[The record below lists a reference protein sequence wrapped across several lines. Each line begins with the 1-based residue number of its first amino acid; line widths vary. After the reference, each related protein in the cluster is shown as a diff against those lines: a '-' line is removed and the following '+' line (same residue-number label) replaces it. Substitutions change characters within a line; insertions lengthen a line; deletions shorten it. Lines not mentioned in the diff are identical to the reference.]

1 VFQQR
6 HGPLAQMNAIPL
18 ITIVGVP
25 NTGKSTLFSRILGK
39 RKALVHNLPGM
50 TRDIFR
56 LKARIGNSWVD
67 LQDSGGFFP
76 DKQAISAEINKKI
89 FKAAGESDLVIFLFD
104 GKRELLG
111 YEKDLYL
118 QIRRLGVPIIPVI
131 NKVDRLDG
139 FVPPLSYYE
148 LKADFIFISAEHNL
162 GVEVLLEAITRFVGH
177 PVQASPE
184 SDEAPRISIIGKPNV
199 GKSSLI
205 NKIVNDELVIVS
217 PLPGTTRDSIDLEIR
232 RNRQTYI
239 LVDNAGIRKMQKIKE
254 NTESAAVIRA
264 ENELRQADV
273 IIFVIDISKRVDQND
288 LLIAQKVAKAAKPV
302 IIVGNKSDLLAADT
316 KSNKFFLQARAR
328 FNSLYFAP
336 FIPVSAQSGKNVFQ
350 MLEMVDTITAK
361 IDKKINLNQFND
373 LVKKLL
379 REKKLT
385 TSDHK
390 IFSPKFI
397 SIESQRPFFV
407 KFHCKTN
414 LKLKPGDETYLKKR
428 LTQELQF
435 EGIPIFFKVSA
446 SR

>member
-1 VFQQR
+1 
-6 HGPLAQMNAIPL
+6 MNAIPVV
-18 ITIVGVP
+18 TIIGVP
-25 NTGKSTLFSRILGK
+25 NTGKSTLFNRILGK

-56 LKARIGNSWVD
+56 QKVRLQRGWVD

-76 DKQAISAEINKKI
+76 DKEIISAEINRKI
-89 FKAAGESDLVIFLFD
+89 FRAAENSELIIFLFD

-118 QIRRLGVPIIPVI
+118 EIKKLHKKIIPVL
-131 NKVDRLDG
+131 NKADRMDG
-139 FVPPLSYYE
+139 YLPPNSYYE
-148 LKADFIFISAEHNL
+148 LNADFIPISAEHNL
-162 GVEVLLEAITRFVGH
+162 GVENLLEEIDRCLENTPKATFETET
-177 PVQASPE
+177 AT
-184 SDEAPRISIIGKPNV
+184 RISIIGKPNV

-205 NKIVNDELVIVS
+205 NKIVNDDLVIVS
-217 PLPGTTRDSIDLEIR
+217 PLPGTTRDSVDMEVR
-232 RNRQTYI
+232 RNRQAFI

-264 ENELRQADV
+264 ENELRQSDI

-302 IIVGNKSDLLAADT
+302 IIAGNKADLLAPGTA
-316 KSNKFFLQARAR
+316 SNKFFAQARNR
-328 FNSLYFAP
+328 FHDLYFAP
-336 FIPVSAQSGKNVFQ
+336 FIPVSALSGKNVFQ
-350 MLEMVDTITAK
+350 MLDLAEGITAK
-361 IDKKINLNQFND
+361 LDKKIQLSHFNE
-373 LVKKLL
+373 LVKRLL

-385 TSDHK
+385 TSDHR
-390 IFSPKFI
+390 IFSPKYI

-414 LKLKPGDETYLKKR
+414 LKLSASDEMFLKKR
-428 LTQELQF
+428 MNQELQF
-435 EGIPIFFKVSA
+435 EGIPIYFKISA

>member
-1 VFQQR
+1 
-6 HGPLAQMNAIPL
+6 MNAMPL

-25 NTGKSTLFSRILGK
+25 NTGKSTLFNRILGK

-56 LKARIGNSWVD
+56 QKVRLQGGWVD

-76 DKQAISAEINKKI
+76 DKEIISAEINKKI
-89 FKAAGESDLVIFLFD
+89 FQAAENSDLIIFLFD

-118 QIRRLGVPIIPVI
+118 EIRKLHKTIIPVI
-131 NKVDRLDG
+131 NKADRMDG

-148 LKADFIFISAEHNL
+148 LNADLIPISAEHNL
-162 GVEVLLEAITRFVGH
+162 GVENLLDEIDRILGS
-177 PVQASPE
+177 ASREFYKAEP
-184 SDEAPRISIIGKPNV
+184 AVRISIIGKPNV

-217 PLPGTTRDSIDLEIR
+217 PLPGTTRDSVDLEIR
-232 RNRQTYI
+232 RNRQTFI

-264 ENELRQADV
+264 ENELRQSDI

-302 IIVGNKSDLLAADT
+302 IIAGNKADLLDAGTA
-316 KSNKFFLQARAR
+316 SNKFFAQARTR
-328 FNSLYFAP
+328 FHSLYFAP
-336 FIPVSAQSGKNVFQ
+336 FIPVSALSGKNVFQ
-350 MLEMVDTITAK
+350 MLDMAESINAK
-361 IDKKINLNQFND
+361 LDKKIQLTRFNE

-385 TSDHK
+385 TSDHR
-390 IFSPKFI
+390 IFSPKYI

-414 LKLKPGDETYLKKR
+414 LKLNASDEMFLKKR
-428 LTQELQF
+428 LNQEMQF
-435 EGIPIFFKVSA
+435 EGIPIYFKISA

>member
-1 VFQQR
+1 
-6 HGPLAQMNAIPL
+6 MNAMPL

-25 NTGKSTLFSRILGK
+25 NTGKSTLFNRILGK

-56 LKARIGNSWVD
+56 QKVRLQGGWVD

-76 DKQAISAEINKKI
+76 DKEIISAEINKKI
-89 FKAAGESDLVIFLFD
+89 FQAAENSDLIIFLFD

-118 QIRRLGVPIIPVI
+118 EIRKLHKTIIPVI
-131 NKVDRLDG
+131 NKADRMDG

-148 LKADFIFISAEHNL
+148 LNADLIPISAEHNL
-162 GVEVLLEAITRFVGH
+162 GVENLLDEIDRILGSASREFYEAEPAV
-177 PVQASPE
+177 
-184 SDEAPRISIIGKPNV
+184 RISIIGKPNV

-217 PLPGTTRDSIDLEIR
+217 PLPGTTRDSVDLEIR
-232 RNRQTYI
+232 RNRQTFI

-264 ENELRQADV
+264 ENELRQSDI

-302 IIVGNKSDLLAADT
+302 IIAGNKADLLDAGTA
-316 KSNKFFLQARAR
+316 SNKFFAQARTR
-328 FNSLYFAP
+328 FHSLYFAP
-336 FIPVSAQSGKNVFQ
+336 FIPVSALSGKNVFQ
-350 MLEMVDTITAK
+350 MLDMAESINAK
-361 IDKKINLNQFND
+361 LDKKIQLTRFNE

-385 TSDHK
+385 TSDHR
-390 IFSPKFI
+390 IFSPKYI

-414 LKLKPGDETYLKKR
+414 LKLNASDEMFLKKR
-428 LTQELQF
+428 LNQEMQF
-435 EGIPIFFKVSA
+435 EGIPIYFKISA